1 MFFRKELRQEESM
14 EAKFL
19 TELLIPGDSK
29 IVFII
34 LDGVGGIQMEG
45 KGGTEL
51 QIARK
56 PNLDQLAE
64 ISSCGLLEPVS
75 PGITPGSGPSHFAL
89 FGYDPVRFNI
99 GRGILEATGIDFP
112 LTERDVV
119 ARINFATID
128 QKGKVID
135 RRAGRIS
142 NETNARI
149 CRKLQGGL
157 RMRQGVEVIVE
168 PVKEHRAVLVLRGE
182 GLRGEIEDTDP
193 EREGV
198 PPLEPKSSMAEA
210 KGTADLVQ
218 DFVDQSRK
226 ILADEAKAN
235 MVLLRG
241 FAKYTRYPTMKER
254 YGLNSLAIA
263 AYPMYRGISRLVG
276 MTVLSSISTI
286 EEEFQA
292 LAAHFADYDFF
303 FLHIKHTDSRGE
315 DGNFDGKVA
324 VIEEVDRFLPQV
336 RALRPDVLVVTG
348 DHATPAAMRSHSWHP
363 FPILLH
369 SPYCLVDLVKKFDE
383 VSCIGG
389 VLGKMPSVQLMPL
402 VLAHARR
409 LGKFGA

>member
-1 MFFRKELRQEESM
+1 MES
-14 EAKFL
+14 KLL
-19 TELLIPGDSK
+19 TDLLTPADSK

-51 QIARK
+51 QVARK

-64 ISSCGLLEPVS
+64 VSSCGLLDPVS

-89 FGYDPVRFNI
+89 FGYDPFQFNI

-119 ARINFATID
+119 ARVNFATMD
-128 QKGKVID
+128 QNGKISD

-149 CRKLQGGL
+149 CRKLQGSL
-157 RMRQGVEVIVE
+157 RLSREVEVIVE

-198 PPLEPKSSMAEA
+198 PPLEARASIAEA
-210 KGTADLVQ
+210 GGTADLVR
-218 DFVDQSRK
+218 DFVAQSRQ
-226 ILADEAKAN
+226 ILADESKAN

-276 MTVLSSISTI
+276 MKVLSSVSTL
-286 EEEFQA
+286 EEEFKA

-303 FLHIKHTDSRGE
+303 FLHIKQTDSRGE
-315 DGNFDGKVA
+315 DGDFDGKVA
-324 VIEEVDRFLPQV
+324 VIEEVDRFIPQV
-336 RALRPDVLVVTG
+336 RALQPDVLVVTG
-348 DHATPAAMRSHSWHP
+348 DHATPAKMRSHSWHP
-363 FPILLH
+363 LPILLH
-369 SPYCLVDLVKKFDE
+369 SPYCLVDSVKKFDE

-389 VLGKMPSVQLMPL
+389 IFGRMPSVQLMPIA
-402 VLAHARR
+402 LAHARR
-409 LGKFGA
+409 LAKFGA